1 MKTNEWKREFYTFGT
16 ILFILFQGYKCLKNF
31 RTKIFEFSNFE
42 LFQELKNLKFLM
54 KIFQNTKIKTIR
66 SGTTCSS

>member
-16 ILFILFQGYKCLKNF
+16 IFFILFQGYKYQ
-31 RTKIFEFSNFE
+31 KIFEFSNFE

-54 KIFQNTKIKTIR
+54 KNFQNTKIKTI
-66 SGTTCSS
+66 